1 VSAITILNVDAT
13 TPAGAARSRTLTQAG
28 YTIAEARTGAEAL
41 RLVHELM
48 PQLVICDVTLSDMSG
63 TDACRQIKADPLT
76 RGIPVLHTSATCV
89 SANNAQ
95 VTAASGAEIYLT
107 EPVEPLELTTV
118 VRVLLRLHHIE
129 REALEREAAFQR
141 EQAAR
146 KQAEDATRLKDEF
159 FANVSHEL
167 RTPMNA
173 IIGWA
178 HLLRTGRLDDT
189 QRPRALESIDR
200 GARTQARLIEDLLDV
215 SRIVSGKLVLE
226 RQPVNLAAVVAAAVE
241 SQRAAAQEK
250 GLTLQTGAAPP
261 NFTVL
266 GDLARLQQVMQSLLS
281 NAVKFTPSGGRIV
294 LTLACIGAE
303 TCVSVADTGE
313 GIVAER
319 LPYLF
324 DRFRQTDVTRAH
336 GGLGLGLA
344 IARHVVELHGG
355 AIRAASEG
363 AGRGATFTVTL
374 PQAVDVEGT
383 PRAPI
388 APTMPGNYGPK
399 V

>member
-13 TPAGAARSRTLTQAG
+13 TPAGAARSHILTQAG
-28 YTIAEARTGAEAL
+28 YTIAEARTGVEAL

-48 PQLVICDVTLSDMSG
+48 PQLVICDVMLSDLSG
-63 TDACRQIKADPLT
+63 TDVCRQIKANPLT
-76 RGIPVLHTSATCV
+76 RGIPVLSTFATFV
-89 SANNAQ
+89 SSSNEDA
-95 VTAASGAEIYLT
+95 TAAGGADICLV

-118 VRVLLRLHHIE
+118 ARVLLRLHRIE
-129 REALEREAAFQR
+129 REALEREAAFQH

-146 KQAEDATRLKDEF
+146 KQAEEATRLKDEF
-159 FANVSHEL
+159 LATVSHEL

-215 SRIVSGKLVLE
+215 SRIVSGKLALE
-226 RQPVNLAAVVAAAVE
+226 KQPVNLAAVVAAAVE

-250 GLTLQTGAAPP
+250 GLTLNVSAAPP
-261 NFTVL
+261 DFTVL
-266 GDLARLQQVMQSLLS
+266 GDLARLQQVMQNLVS

-294 LTLACIGAE
+294 ITLACIGAQ

-313 GIVAER
+313 GIAAER
-319 LPYLF
+319 LPHVF
-324 DRFRQTDVTRAH
+324 DRFRQTDVARVH

-355 AIRAASEG
+355 AIHAASDG
-363 AGRGATFTVTL
+363 AGQGATFTVTL
-374 PQAVDVEGT
+374 PLAVGVEGT